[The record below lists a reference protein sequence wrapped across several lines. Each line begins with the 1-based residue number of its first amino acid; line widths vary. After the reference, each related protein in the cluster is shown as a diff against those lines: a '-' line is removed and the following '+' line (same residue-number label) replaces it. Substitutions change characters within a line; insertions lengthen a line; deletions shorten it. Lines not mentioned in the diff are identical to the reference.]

1 MKGILNADVMWEIE
15 DKKDRLRKNG
25 EIRTVR
31 LGVRE
36 WGKTTEIG
44 FFDFS
49 YATFGSWWAEILL
62 WSAFTGICQ
71 NIYKLLKCNIMLEH

>member
-1 MKGILNADVMWEIE
+1 MWEIE

-44 FFDFS
+44 FFYCS
-49 YATFGSWWAEILL
+49 HPTLGSWWADRDLFVECLHGHM
-62 WSAFTGICQ
+62 S
-71 NIYKLLKCNIMLEH
+71 EHL